1 MGGGLRGPTMVVMST
16 ATTTAGVRPARNSGA
31 HRAALHAFA
40 WTAVFIVWH
49 GYWALGGDLG
59 FGDQQ
64 SGFPDTTSSLA
75 GWVFSIAVAGMFAAG
90 LAVPLALAR
99 GARPRRL
106 LLGLMWAG
114 AAVLAVR
121 GIVGLVDDGLRFSGL
136 GETGLSG
143 LSDQDVLGTAHPS
156 AYTVWSTVGLDAFFA
171 AGGLLFAR
179 AARRA
184 SGRRHP
190 RRAIVIPRFRGRSTA
205 WAAYAACAWAVAYAV
220 GVRGYQGLGG
230 TLGLPGTFEDP
241 DGMRQASLL
250 AGAGILLVG
259 PASLALVR
267 PWGLRIPRWLVIVPA
282 LAGSVFAAAHALTAY
297 ITKPLHLL
305 GVIDLEFHGW
315 ARVDK
320 GSLILWDLLFYEPWF
335 LGLGVLVTLG
345 TLHHFRRTGGSP
357 DGARRLLAVTA
368 AATLALTAY
377 ASALLVARSA

>member
-1 MGGGLRGPTMVVMST
+1 M
-16 ATTTAGVRPARNSGA
+16 
-31 HRAALHAFA
+31 
-40 WTAVFIVWH
+40 
-49 GYWALGGDLG
+49 
-59 FGDQQ
+59 
-64 SGFPDTTSSLA
+64 
-75 GWVFSIAVAGMFAAG
+75 
-90 LAVPLALAR
+90 
-99 GARPRRL
+99 
-106 LLGLMWAG
+106 
-114 AAVLAVR
+114 
-121 GIVGLVDDGLRFSGL
+121 
-136 GETGLSG
+136 
-143 LSDQDVLGTAHPS
+143 
-156 AYTVWSTVGLDAFFA
+156 
-171 AGGLLFAR
+171 
-179 AARRA
+179 
-184 SGRRHP
+184 
-190 RRAIVIPRFRGRSTA
+190 IPRLRGRSLS

-297 ITKPLHLL
+297 LTKPLHLL

-315 ARVDK
+315 AQVDK

-377 ASALLVARSA
+377 ASALLIARSA